1 MTKIFE
7 PKWVKWVAG
16 VVAPI
21 LAAVFDP
28 CLFKGGFLGQ
38 PFLLDTRPIAYAI
51 IFSGAIAIALRLWT
65 ARGASFAAGM
75 LSAYAALAYII
86 GICLLPLSFIGISF
100 HGLGVFGLLPFG
112 TAAVLHIEASACFAR
127 HKARPHAAAGFCMVV
142 IFLVVFHIASTTA
155 MRRAMEDMKTNSQ
168 VSRMTRITA
177 WATISLGFETR
188 CMLHCGRLEPGP
200 ERARLA
206 AAYSDILGVDL
217 EQEIRLHWD

>member
-1 MTKIFE
+1 
-7 PKWVKWVAG
+7 
-16 VVAPI
+16 
-21 LAAVFDP
+21 
-28 CLFKGGFLGQ
+28 
-38 PFLLDTRPIAYAI
+38 
-51 IFSGAIAIALRLWT
+51 
-65 ARGASFAAGM
+65 
-75 LSAYAALAYII
+75 
-86 GICLLPLSFIGISF
+86 
-100 HGLGVFGLLPFG
+100 
-112 TAAVLHIEASACFAR
+112 
-127 HKARPHAAAGFCMVV
+127 
-142 IFLVVFHIASTTA
+142 